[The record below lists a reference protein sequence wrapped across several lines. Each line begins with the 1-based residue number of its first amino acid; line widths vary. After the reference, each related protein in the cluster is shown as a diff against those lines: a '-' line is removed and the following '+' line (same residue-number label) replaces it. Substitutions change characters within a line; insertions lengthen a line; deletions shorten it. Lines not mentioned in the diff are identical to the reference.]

1 MKASKELAE
10 LSKFISNPIITEWK
24 TQGKPI
30 LGYTC
35 QYIPIEILHAAGIL
49 PYRIRAKG
57 CDKIDMADSV
67 MASNTCSFARSCLE
81 MALRGEYGFLD
92 GLVNVNSCDTM
103 RRMID
108 NWKHKIGA
116 RFIHFVSIPH
126 KSDEDAIEWFKQEL
140 SMFRDSLEKFFGVT
154 ITNERLHNSVRV
166 CNKTRNL
173 LKRLYGLRTAK
184 NPPLSGAEAQNIAVI
199 ANSLPQEEFNE
210 LLKRA
215 IDEIEERDGIT
226 DFKSRLMLIGCLVD
240 DSLYTEII
248 EDLGGLVVVDSSC
261 FSTLSLWEP
270 IKFTDQPLDGIA
282 SAYLNRVSCPRIPGK
297 QDAMSKFITDMVETY
312 SVDGIIFERMVYCNI
327 WSGEILSLHDD
338 LQELNIPLLVLDRE
352 YTPSGLGQLRT
363 RVQAFLEIINGGYD
377 EAK

>member
-10 LSKFISNPIITEWK
+10 LSKYISNPMITEWK
-24 TQGKPI
+24 KQGKPI

-92 GLVNVNSCDTM
+92 GLVTVNCCDTM

-108 NWKHKIGA
+108 NWKHKIDTQ
-116 RFIHFVSIPH
+116 FIHFISIPH
-126 KSDEDAIEWFKQEL
+126 KSDQDAIEWFKKEL
-140 SMFRDSLEKFFGVT
+140 SMFRDSLEKFFDVT
-154 ITNERLHNSVRV
+154 ITDEHLHNSVNV
-166 CNKTRNL
+166 CNETRNL

-184 NPPLSGAEAQNIAVI
+184 NPPLSGAEAQDIAVM

-215 IDEIEERDGIT
+215 IDEIQERDGIT
-226 DFKSRLMLIGCLVD
+226 EYKSRLMIIGSLGD

-248 EDLGGLVVVDSSC
+248 EELGGLVVVDSSC
-261 FSTLSLWEP
+261 FSTLSLWDP
-270 IKFTDQPLDGIA
+270 IKLKERPLDGIA

-297 QDAMSKFITDMVETY
+297 QVAMYNFIKDMVETF
-312 SVDGIIFERMVYCNI
+312 SVDGVIFERMVYCNI
-327 WSGEILSLHDD
+327 WAGGILSLQDD

-352 YTPSGLGQLRT
+352 YIPSGLGQLRT
-363 RVQAFLEIINGGYD
+363 RVQAFLEIIRGGYD
-377 EAK
+377 EAR